1 MNHERKPQRQ
11 DDLAS
16 QLRDLIPVAERE
28 GCYDAADF
36 LRRAIENPPSCIPW
50 PRKPGSKSR
59 NLGYGATPNE
69 FVLAIKGILEKAGRP
84 MPLDEIVV
92 ELEATGLPFPPSTT
106 NARKQLYNI
115 MHNRYTE
122 FCRVG
127 HGLWTLGRLRR
138 DK

>member
-1 MNHERKPQRQ
+1 MSHERKPQRQ

-16 QLRDLIPVAERE
+16 QLRDLIPIAERE

-36 LRRAIENPPSCIPW
+36 LKRAIENPPSCIPW

-59 NLGYGATPNE
+59 NLGYGATPDE
-69 FVLAIKGILEKAGRP
+69 FVLAIKGILERAGRP
-84 MPLDEIVV
+84 MQLDEIVV

>member
-16 QLRDLIPVAERE
+16 QLRDLIPIAERE

-36 LRRAIENPPSCIPW
+36 LKRAIENPPSCIPW
-50 PRKPGSKSR
+50 PRKLESESR
-59 NLGYGATPNE
+59 NLGYGATPDS

-84 MPLDEIVV
+84 MRFDEILV
-92 ELEATGLPFPPSTT
+92 ELEATGLPFPPSTLT
-106 NARKQLYNI
+106 KRDQVRSIMYN
-115 MHNRYTE
+115 RQSTFY
-122 FCRVG
+122 RVG